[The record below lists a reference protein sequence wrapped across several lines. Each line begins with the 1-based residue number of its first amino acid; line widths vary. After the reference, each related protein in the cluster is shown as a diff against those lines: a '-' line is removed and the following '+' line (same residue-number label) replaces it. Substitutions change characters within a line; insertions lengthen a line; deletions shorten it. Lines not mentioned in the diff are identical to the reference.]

1 MAFKMKSSLKKLTED
16 LTTPSDTIQGISMDQ
31 NTAKLKFERN
41 LKRKGIN
48 PFSPTVKQNTDIL
61 KNSEGN
67 FIYRYITPS
76 KEK

>member
-1 MAFKMKSSLKKLTED
+1 MAFKMKSSFKKLSDE
-16 LTTPSDTIQGISMDQ
+16 LTSKSDTIQGISMDQ
-31 NTAKLKFERN
+31 NVAKLKFERN

-76 KEK
+76 EEK

>member
-1 MAFKMKSSLKKLTED
+1 MAFKMKSSFKKLSDE
-16 LTTPSDTIQGISMDQ
+16 LTSKSDTIQGISMDQ
-31 NTAKLKFERN
+31 NVAKLKFERN
-41 LKRKGIN
+41 LKKKGIN